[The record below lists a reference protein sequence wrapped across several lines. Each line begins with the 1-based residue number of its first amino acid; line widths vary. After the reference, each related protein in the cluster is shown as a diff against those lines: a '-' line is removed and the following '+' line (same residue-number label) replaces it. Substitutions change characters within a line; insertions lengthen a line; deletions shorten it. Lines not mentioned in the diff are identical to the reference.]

1 MKIEEFVKLLD
12 NYGIDYFYDN
22 TNEIIVNIDDV
33 NLLNDEFEAQQDE
46 IMNIL
51 IQYPELGQ
59 YTFYSED
66 E

>member
-1 MKIEEFVKLLD
+1 MKIEEFVKLLN
-12 NYGIDYFYDN
+12 NYDIDYYYDD

-33 NLLNDEFEAQQDE
+33 NLLNDEFEAQQNE
-46 IMNIL
+46 IIDIL
-51 IQYPELGQ
+51 NQYPELGQ